1 MRCFQCIYKHLSASL
16 SYGKEIISGHSKDA
30 ELDHRI
36 DFLGQLVN
44 CEHHL
49 ELMDLN
55 LFQEMKNFRTMI
67 QQKQVKIEMSDLQF
81 IREFYIK
88 VENLQTGTVQA
99 ENQDLIAETEID
111 LIYQK
116 IKNKDH
122 FLFSLA
128 SVKKNLKGIRKIFV
142 LDQKIDEAADENI
155 EFVNVPLI
163 DFLQDQNLTKTIA
176 IMPENSIILKETEI
190 KNIPVSFSL
199 TKTDIETMK
208 FLKMKNASSNKNY
221 DYRKIQIVNKE
232 KLKLSL
238 DDYSGE
244 FPLTVYFNLNPIHS
258 MNDFNSIVFIDKK
271 ICCSN
276 KSNLKIK
283 HFASW
288 NDEGFEEIKKYIDEN
303 TK

>member
-1 MRCFQCIYKHLSASL
+1 MKCFQCIYKHLAASL
-16 SYGKEIISGHSKDA
+16 SYGKEIISGHNKNA
-30 ELDHRI
+30 ILDHRI
-36 DFLGQLVN
+36 DFLGELVN
-44 CEHHL
+44 SEHHL
-49 ELMDLN
+49 ELIDLN

-67 QQKQVKIEMSDLQF
+67 QQKQVKIDMSDLEF
-81 IREFYIK
+81 IRQFYLK
-88 VENLQTGTVQA
+88 VENLQQGIKTE
-99 ENQDLIAETEID
+99 ENQDQIDSEID
-111 LIYQK
+111 LIYPK

-155 EFVNVPLI
+155 EFVNIPLI
-163 DFLQDQNLTKTIA
+163 DFLQDQELTENIA
-176 IMPENSIILKETEI
+176 IMPENSVVLKETEI

-208 FLKMKNASSNKNY
+208 FLKMKNASSNKNF
-221 DYRKIQIVNKE
+221 DNRKIQIVNKE

-238 DDYSGE
+238 DDYLGE
-244 FPLTVYFNLNPIHS
+244 FPLTVYFNLNPAHA